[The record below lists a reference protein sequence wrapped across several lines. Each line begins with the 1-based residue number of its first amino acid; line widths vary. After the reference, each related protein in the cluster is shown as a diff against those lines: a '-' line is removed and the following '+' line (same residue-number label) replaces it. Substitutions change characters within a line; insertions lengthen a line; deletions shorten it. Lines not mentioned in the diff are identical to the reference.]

1 MELWETRTILKN
13 YSELHAV
20 VNVADVLGTV
30 SSLVVFRNEALVG
43 SIGEVVEILKVWHI
57 LRS

>member
-1 MELWETRTILKN
+1 M
-13 YSELHAV
+13 V